1 MAADHRN
8 TDPQFLTQRGETIV
22 LTQTEILSV
31 MKDAI
36 YTVLACSAPML
47 IAALVVG
54 VLISIFQ
61 ATTQIN
67 EQTLAFVPKIV
78 AILLALLLFGG
89 WIMNNMSDFT
99 INLFHSI
106 NSMLT

>member
-1 MAADHRN
+1 M
-8 TDPQFLTQRGETIV
+8 

-47 IAALVVG
+47 IAALAVG